1 MVVSKYLWKNNDK
14 HQKNTDN
21 HLFTKMKE
29 FFTRTYN
36 RNRSFQTGDKV
47 FGLTLVVLMNFAGS
61 APLKDL
67 PKPP

>member
-1 MVVSKYLWKNNDK
+1 MPGMNWLLPVHKNQSKTL
-14 HQKNTDN
+14 N
-21 HLFTKMKE
+21 HA
-29 FFTRTYN
+29 YN

-67 PKPP
+67 PNPP

>member
-1 MVVSKYLWKNNDK
+1 MIRS
-14 HQKNTDN
+14 QKW
-21 HLFTKMKE
+21 TKSLSC
-29 FFTRTYN
+29 TYN

-47 FGLTLVVLMNFAGS
+47 FGLTLVVRMNFAGS

>member
-1 MVVSKYLWKNNDK
+1 MVVSK
-14 HQKNTDN
+14 NTDN
-21 HLFTKMKE
+21 NLFTNMKDVLNH
-29 FFTRTYN
+29 TYN

-47 FGLTLVVLMNFAGS
+47 FGLTLVVLINFAGS